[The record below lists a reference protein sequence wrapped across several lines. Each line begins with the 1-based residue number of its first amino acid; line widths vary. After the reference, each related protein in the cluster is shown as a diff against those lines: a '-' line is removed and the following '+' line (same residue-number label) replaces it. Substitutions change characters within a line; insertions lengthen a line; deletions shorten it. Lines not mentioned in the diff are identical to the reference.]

1 MADELTPYQ
10 RDILIKTIL
19 GEARGEGET
28 GMAAVAH
35 NILNRA
41 KSGRYPSDPAEVALE
56 PKQYST
62 WNSGEG
68 GNNPGQF
75 KPGSK
80 AYETAAQVLE
90 RVVGG
95 EIPDMTGGAL
105 QYHAKSVTPYWAD
118 EANTNGA
125 LKVGN
130 HVFYPTR
137 PVPPGDIPNTV
148 GTQLDVRRTA
158 PAPAQQSLPMASLR
172 ANTSPS
178 GGNDALQAAL
188 NRMATARGNQVTPAD
203 AFDRVTAR
211 NKAPAVS
218 ASDLTR
224 GSEPQT
230 RNNATTI
237 ASIPSRPQ
245 VSASDM
251 ARGRNGY
258 ETIATYPT
266 AGIGQPPATRVVQS
280 VPVSSPRTASDRARG
295 SEPQTRNNATTIATI
310 PTGKSLL
317 SPGAVDASVTS
328 LKTDPALDA
337 AMKRLQAQ
345 KQAVASDKVR
355 GNEMQTREVAQTIA
369 TIPSKPQIS
378 ASDMARGNSL
388 NTPAVLTEKDI
399 GGWGKSPSGMVFN
412 DGAPVPERLLPPI
425 NNSAPERLTAQAMG
439 LNAQTGLPMFGVASQ
454 LQKGAPA
461 VQSGGVSR
469 DGLTNRLMGMNT
481 PSMQPDPV
489 AAARIAP
496 SPMTRPQQRQQQP
509 LMAAIAQTLQRP
521 SSLSQ
526 PSMAMRKAPIAP
538 VQMTPVQQYQA
549 QGMSSAQAYEAA
561 NEAARESAR
570 QSSGRT
576 GRQYVETADGMQWR

>member
-19 GEARGEGET
+19 GEARGEGTT

-118 EANTNGA
+118 EANTNGS
-125 LKVGN
+125 LRVGN
-130 HVFYPTR
+130 HVFYPTH

-148 GTQLDVRRTA
+148 GTQLDVQRTA
-158 PAPAQQSLPMASLR
+158 PTPAQQSLPMTALR
-172 ANTSPS
+172 ANTSPG

-188 NRMATARGNQVTPAD
+188 NRMATVKGNQVTPAD

-211 NKAPAVS
+211 NKAPAFS
-218 ASDLTR
+218 ASDMTR

-230 RNNATTI
+230 RNVATTI
-237 ASIPSRPQ
+237 ASIPSTQPA
-245 VSASDM
+245 SASDM
-251 ARGRNGY
+251 VRGRS
-258 ETIATYPT
+258 
-266 AGIGQPPATRVVQS
+266 GISTV
-280 VPVSSPRTASDRARG
+280 
-295 SEPQTRNNATTIATI
+295 ATI
-310 PTGKSLL
+310 PSVRPSASDMVRGRSASPSTQSLL

-388 NTPAVLTEKDI
+388 NTPAVMTERDI

-412 DGAPVPERLLPPI
+412 NGAPVPERLLPPI

-439 LNAQTGLPMFGVASQ
+439 MNAQTGLPTFGIASQ

-461 VQSGGVSR
+461 IQSGGVSR

-481 PSMQPDPV
+481 PSMQSAPV
-489 AAARIAP
+489 TAARIAP
-496 SPMTRPQQRQQQP
+496 SPMMRQQQQVQTARP
-509 LMAAIAQTLQRP
+509 VQTLARALQAPTRIVINGGNVQ
-521 SSLSQ
+521 SQ
-526 PSMAMRKAPIAP
+526 QAPIIGTATGRAYVP
-538 VQMTPVQQYQA
+538 GQQYQTSHGTVTA
-549 QGMSSAQAYEAA
+549 SGGGFIDDSTGK
-561 NEAARESAR
+561 
-570 QSSGRT
+570 SSGHNT
-576 GRQYVETADGMQWR
+576 YGGLKYDPDGGPSGSGGYVRVR